1 MRGRMYEIYDGEMLI
16 GKLSAEDAAKI
27 IGTTIKC
34 VYTAASGGYR
44 LKRRYSI
51 VPADDECM
59 TKSITQELC
68 REWDKTRL
76 KILHKGRATI

>member
-1 MRGRMYEIYDGEMLI
+1 MREIMYEIYDEEKFI
-16 GKLSAEDAAKI
+16 GKLSADEAAKI

-34 VYTAASGGYR
+34 VYAAASGGYK

-51 VPADDECM
+51 VPAEDECI
-59 TKSITQELC
+59 TKNITQELC

-76 KILHKGRATI
+76 KILHKGRVKI

>member
-1 MRGRMYEIYDGEMLI
+1 MRERMYEIYDGEKLI
-16 GKLSAEDAAKI
+16 GKLNADEAAKI

-34 VYTAASGGYR
+34 IYTAASGGYR

-51 VPADDECM
+51 VPAEDECI
-59 TKSITQELC
+59 TKNITLELC

-76 KILHKGRATI
+76 EILHKGRVKI

>member
-1 MRGRMYEIYDGEMLI
+1 MRGRMYEIYDGEKLI
-16 GKLSAEDAAKI
+16 GKLSAEEAAKI

-59 TKSITQELC
+59 TKNATKEFC
-68 REWDKTRL
+68 KEWDKTRL
-76 KILHKGRATI
+76 KILHKGREKA

>member
-1 MRGRMYEIYDGEMLI
+1 MRGRIYEIYDGEKLI
-16 GKLSAEDAAKI
+16 GKLNADEAAKI

-34 VYTAASGGYR
+34 IYTAASGGYK

-51 VPADDECM
+51 VPAEDECIN
-59 TKSITQELC
+59 KNITQELC

-76 KILHKGRATI
+76 KILHKGRVKA

>member
-1 MRGRMYEIYDGEMLI
+1 MRGRMYEIYDGEKLI
-16 GKLSAEDAAKI
+16 GKLSADAAAKI

-59 TKSITQELC
+59 TLC

-76 KILHKGRATI
+76 EILHKGREKI